1 MLALRLTHY
10 AVPKPNWRTIFLAAV
25 VALVAYLVLVPM
37 ALVLAVSFRVPSID
51 VLGSGFTFDNYRR
64 ALFNNVAAG
73 LVFNTAVYTVGSATI
88 GLFFGVG
95 FAWLV
100 ERTNV
105 PFRHFAYPI
114 VPLNAAIPGVL
125 FAIAWVLLL
134 SPRIGVYNLF
144 FIRQL
149 GWNSGPFSPY
159 TLPAMTVVEGFRATS
174 IVFLLMI
181 GLFRSMDPSLEEA
194 AATSRAGTLRTLSR
208 VTLPLMLPGIL
219 GVLLFTSTGLIGTF
233 EIPGI
238 MGMPG
243 GVYVFSTRIWLAS
256 SRVPRDFGVAG
267 ALSVLIICLA
277 VVGILL
283 YHRVLRSQ
291 RRYATVTGKGFRP
304 RVMDLGSWRF
314 AGTAAIALYF
324 IVVVVM
330 PLLVLVWASLQRF
343 YQAPSIAGLQHMTTA
358 GYTARF
364 NESGILEAIGNT
376 AILLAVV
383 PIVTMVLSA
392 VMSWIIVRSQ
402 APGRKMLDILGFL
415 PQTMPSIA
423 IGLAFSWVYLIFSF
437 IPIYG
442 TIWIIALG
450 FITFYLAF
458 GTRTMNAAMFQLHQE
473 LEEAGAMSGADWF
486 RTFRKI
492 TLPLLLPSLIG
503 GWLWVAMQSVRE
515 LSMALMLYTPSSRII
530 SVMIWDV
537 WENGHVPEVA
547 ALGVLLTAFI
557 AALLLAGRLVAMRS
571 AREF

>member
-1 MLALRLTHY
+1 
-10 AVPKPNWRTIFLAAV
+10 
-25 VALVAYLVLVPM
+25 
-37 ALVLAVSFRVPSID
+37 
-51 VLGSGFTFDNYRR
+51 
-64 ALFNNVAAG
+64 
-73 LVFNTAVYTVGSATI
+73 
-88 GLFFGVG
+88 
-95 FAWLV
+95 
-100 ERTNV
+100 
-105 PFRHFAYPI
+105 
-114 VPLNAAIPGVL
+114 
-125 FAIAWVLLL
+125 
-134 SPRIGVYNLF
+134 
-144 FIRQL
+144 
-149 GWNSGPFSPY
+149 
-159 TLPAMTVVEGFRATS
+159 
-174 IVFLLMI
+174 
-181 GLFRSMDPSLEEA
+181 
-194 AATSRAGTLRTLSR
+194 
-208 VTLPLMLPGIL
+208 
-219 GVLLFTSTGLIGTF
+219 
-233 EIPGI
+233 

-358 GYTARF
+358 GYTALF

>member
-1 MLALRLTHY
+1 MLPLRLTHY
-10 AVPKPNWRTIFLAAV
+10 VLPRPNWRTIFLGAV

-37 ALVLAVSFRVPSID
+37 ALVVAVSFRVPSIT
-51 VLGSGFTFDNYRR
+51 VMGSAFTLDNYQR
-64 ALFNNVAAG
+64 ALFNPVARG
-73 LVFNTAVYTVGSATI
+73 LLFNTAIYTAGSACI
-88 GLFFGVG
+88 GAVLGVG
-95 FAWLV
+95 FAWIV

-105 PFRHFAYPI
+105 PLRHFAYAI

-134 SPRIGVYNLF
+134 SPRIGFYNLL
-144 FIRQL
+144 FIRGL
-149 GWNSGPFSPY
+149 GWSSGPFSPY

-194 AATSRAGTLRTLSR
+194 AATSRAGTLRTLFR

-243 GVYVFSTRIWLAS
+243 GVYVFSTRIYLAS
-256 SRVPRDFGVAG
+256 SRVPRDFGIAG
-267 ALSVLIICLA
+267 SLSVAVICLA
-277 VVGILL
+277 IAGIVL

-304 RVMDLGSWRF
+304 RVMDLGRWRF
-314 AGTAAIALYF
+314 AGTAAILLYF
-324 IVVVVM
+324 VIVIVM

-343 YQAPSIAGLQHMTTA
+343 YQAPSLAGLHHLTTE
-358 GYTARF
+358 GYASLF
-364 NESGILEAIGNT
+364 SESGVLTALGNT
-376 AILLAVV
+376 AILLAIV
-383 PIVTMVLSA
+383 PLATMLLSA
-392 VMSWIIVRSQ
+392 IMSWMIVRTQ
-402 APGRKMLDILGFL
+402 ASGRKMLDVLAFL

-442 TIWIIALG
+442 TIWIIVLG

-486 RTFRKI
+486 RTFRRI

-503 GWLWVAMQSVRE
+503 GWLWIAMQSVRE
-515 LSMALMLYTPSSRII
+515 LSMALMLYTPNSRIL

-547 ALGVLLTAFI
+547 ALGVLLTAFV
-557 AALLLAGRLVAMRS
+557 AALLLAGRLVAVRA
-571 AREF
+571 ARQY